1 MRGALGGPRVLLRR
15 LREVMAEPVSAQ
27 DRLDKVVVL
36 IAANMVAE
44 VCSVYVLRVDGT
56 LELYA
61 TEGLKREAVHQ
72 TVLKPD
78 EGLVG
83 LVASEANPINL
94 SEAQAHPAFS
104 FRPETGEEIYH
115 SFLGVPVLR
124 AGNTLGVL
132 TVQNR
137 ARRTY
142 TEEEEEA
149 LQTTAMV
156 LAEMIASG
164 ELSSLARPG
173 AEPAA
178 RHAMHLEGSSLSDG
192 IALGHVVL
200 HEPRVVITNVIAD
213 DVPRELKRLDAAIG
227 TLRADLD
234 RLVEHRDVVDG
245 GEHRDVLEAYRMF
258 SYDQGWLHKIREA
271 VGTGL
276 TAEAGAERVQS
287 DTRARMLR
295 ASDPYLR
302 DRLHDLDDLAN
313 RLMRVLMGQDHA
325 PGREQLPENAIVV
338 ARSMGPAALLD
349 YDRKRLRGLILEEG
363 GPTSHVSIVA
373 RALGI
378 PTVGEIANATGL
390 VEPGD
395 AVIVDGTTGD
405 VHMRPPQDI
414 ETAYGERVKL
424 RARRQAQYRAL
435 RERPCVTKDG
445 QQIALMINAG
455 LMIDLPHIEETGAAG
470 IGLFRTELQF
480 MVADTLPRTGEQL
493 ALYRSVLDAAD
504 KKPVTFRTLDIGG
517 DKVLPYMRNV
527 EEENPALGWRAIRLG
542 LDRPGLLRSQVRALL
557 RAAGGRELRVMFPMI
572 AMVEEFDKAKA
583 LVEVEL
589 THLRR
594 HGHAARAGADRHH
607 AGSALAAVPA
617 RRAAGAGGFPFG
629 RLQRSDAIPLCRR
642 SRQCPRVGTFRSAVG
657 AGAARAKR
665 HRRKGAQTRQAGGA
679 VRRAGLAADR
689 RAGAGHSR
697 LSLAVAVAIGDRPG
711 QGAAARSRLQK
722 GRGRHPALPGSAGR
736 QRLHPSQ
743 ARGLC
748 GSRGPAALIALP
760 QHRLDALLS
769 RHAMVES
776 ELATNL
782 SRDDY
787 VKLSREFSEL
797 GPVIEAIKAYRAVTS
812 EIDDLEAL
820 IADPTND
827 SEMRKLA
834 ESEKPA
840 LQARK
845 EKLEQKIRLALIP
858 KDAMDDH
865 DAILE
870 IRAGTGGDEAALFAG
885 DLFRMYERYAAK
897 QGWKTE
903 VLSMSEGTKG
913 GLKEVIAE
921 VHGRGVFAK
930 LKFESGVHRVQRVPD
945 TEASG
950 RIHTSA
956 ATVAVLPEV
965 EDVDIDINDAD
976 LKIDTMRAQGA
987 GGQHVNKTESAI
999 RITHLPSGI
1008 VVFVQE
1014 ERSQHKNK
1022 AKALAYLRTKLYDQ
1036 QRSKLDAERAADRRG
1051 QIGSGDRSERIRT
1064 YNFPQGRVTDHRI
1077 NLTLHKLP
1085 QVLEG
1090 EALHELVDALITE
1103 HQAELLAAEGAT

>member
-27 DRLDKVVVL
+27 ERLDKVVVL

-61 TEGLKREAVHQ
+61 TEGLKREAVHE
-72 TVLKPD
+72 TVLKAD

-83 LVASEANPINL
+83 LVASEATPINM
-94 SEAQAHPAFS
+94 SDAQNHPAFS

-164 ELSSLARPG
+164 ELSSIARPG

-178 RHAMHLEGSSLSDG
+178 RHAMHVTGIALSDG

-213 DVPRELKRLDAAIG
+213 DVPRELKRLDTAIAS
-227 TLRADLD
+227 LRADLD
-234 RLVEHRDVVDG
+234 RMVEHRDLADS

-258 SYDQGWLHKIREA
+258 SYDQGWLHKMREA
-271 VGTGL
+271 VSTGL
-276 TAEAGAERVQS
+276 TAEAGVERVQS

-325 PGREQLPENAIVV
+325 PGKEQLPDNAIVV

-349 YDRKRLRGLILEEG
+349 YDRKKLRGLILEEG
-363 GPTSHVSIVA
+363 GMTSHVSIVA

-378 PTVGEIANATGL
+378 PAVGEIENATGS

-395 AVIVDGTTGD
+395 AIIVDGSTGQ
-405 VHMRPPQDI
+405 VHMRPRQDI
-414 ETAYGERVKL
+414 QAAYGERVKL

-435 RERPCVTKDG
+435 RDRPCITKDG
-445 QQIALMINAG
+445 EKVALMINAG
-455 LMIDLPHIEETGAAG
+455 LMIDMPHLEETGAAG

-493 ALYRSVLDAAD
+493 TLYRSVLDAAA

-517 DKVLPYMRNV
+517 DKVLPYMRNF

-542 LDRPGLLRSQVRALL
+542 LDRPGLLRSQVRAML

-594 HGHAARAGADRHH
+594 HGHALPERVQIGTMLEVPSLLFQLDELLERVDFLSV
-607 AGSALAAVPA
+607 GSNDLMQ
-617 RRAAGAGGFPFG
+617 F
-629 RLQRSDAIPLCRR
+629 LY
-642 SRQCPRVGTFRSAVG
+642 
-657 AGAARAKR
+657 
-665 HRRKGAQTRQAGGA
+665 
-679 VRRAGLAADR
+679 AADR
-689 RAGAGHSR
+689 GNARVSDRFDVLSTPVLRALKDIVDKARKHGKPVALCGELASQPIGALALAILGYR
-697 LSLAVAVAIGDRPG
+697 ALSLSPSAIGPVKAMLLELDCKKGAAEILPFLDRPV
-711 QGAAARSRLQK
+711 
-722 GRGRHPALPGSAGR
+722 GSVSMR
-736 QRLHPSQ
+736 Q
-743 ARGLC
+743 
-748 GSRGPAALIALP
+748 
-760 QHRLDALLS
+760 
-769 RHAMVES
+769 
-776 ELATNL
+776 
-782 SRDDY
+782 
-787 VKLSREFSEL
+787 
-797 GPVIEAIKAYRAVTS
+797 
-812 EIDDLEAL
+812 
-820 IADPTND
+820 
-827 SEMRKLA
+827 
-834 ESEKPA
+834 
-840 LQARK
+840 
-845 EKLEQKIRLALIP
+845 KLE
-858 KDAMDDH
+858 
-865 DAILE
+865 
-870 IRAGTGGDEAALFAG
+870 GFA
-885 DLFRMYERYAAK
+885 
-897 QGWKTE
+897 
-903 VLSMSEGTKG
+903 
-913 GLKEVIAE
+913 
-921 VHGRGVFAK
+921 
-930 LKFESGVHRVQRVPD
+930 
-945 TEASG
+945 
-950 RIHTSA
+950 
-956 ATVAVLPEV
+956 
-965 EDVDIDINDAD
+965 
-976 LKIDTMRAQGA
+976 
-987 GGQHVNKTESAI
+987 
-999 RITHLPSGI
+999 
-1008 VVFVQE
+1008 
-1014 ERSQHKNK
+1014 
-1022 AKALAYLRTKLYDQ
+1022 
-1036 QRSKLDAERAADRRG
+1036 
-1051 QIGSGDRSERIRT
+1051 
-1064 YNFPQGRVTDHRI
+1064 
-1077 NLTLHKLP
+1077 
-1085 QVLEG
+1085 
-1090 EALHELVDALITE
+1090 
-1103 HQAELLAAEGAT
+1103 AAEGLQL

>member
-61 TEGLKREAVHQ
+61 TEGLKREAVHE
-72 TVLKPD
+72 TVLKAD

-83 LVASEANPINL
+83 LVASEAQPINL
-94 SEAQAHPAFS
+94 SDAQNHPAFS

-164 ELSSLARPG
+164 ELSSIARPG

-178 RHAMHLEGSSLSDG
+178 RHSIHVTGVALSDG

-213 DVPRELKRLDAAIG
+213 DVPKELKRLDTAIG

-234 RLVEHRDVVDG
+234 RMVEHRDVADG

-276 TAEAGAERVQS
+276 TAEAGVERVQS

-313 RLMRVLMGQDHA
+313 RLMRVLMGRDHA
-325 PGREQLPENAIVV
+325 PGREQLPDNAIVV

-349 YDRKRLRGLILEEG
+349 YDRKKLRGLILEEG
-363 GPTSHVSIVA
+363 GLTSHVSIVA

-378 PTVGEIANATGL
+378 PAVGEIENATGS
-390 VEPGD
+390 VETGD
-395 AVIVDGTTGD
+395 AVIVDGSTGQ
-405 VHMRPPQDI
+405 VHLRPRQDI
-414 ETAYGERVKL
+414 QAAYGERVKL

-435 RERPCVTKDG
+435 RDRPCITKDG
-445 QQIALMINAG
+445 EKIALMINAG
-455 LMIDLPHIEETGAAG
+455 LMIDLPHLEETGAAG

-493 ALYRSVLDAAD
+493 TLYRSVLDAAA

-517 DKVLPYMRNV
+517 DKVLPYMRNF

-542 LDRPGLLRSQVRALL
+542 LDRPGLLRSQVRAML

-572 AMVEEFDKAKA
+572 AMVEEFDQAKA
-583 LVEVEL
+583 LVEMEL

-594 HGHAARAGADRHH
+594 HGHALPERVQIGTM
-607 AGSALAAVPA
+607 LEVPSLL
-617 RRAAGAGGFPFG
+617 FQLDEL
-629 RLQRSDAIPLCRR
+629 LQRVDFLS
-642 SRQCPRVGTFRSAVG
+642 VGSNDLMQF
-657 AGAARAKR
+657 
-665 HRRKGAQTRQAGGA
+665 
-679 VRRAGLAADR
+679 LYAADR
-689 RAGAGHSR
+689 GNTRVSERFDPLSAPVLRALKDIADKAAKHGKPVALCGELASQPIGAMALAILGYR
-697 LSLAVAVAIGDRPG
+697 ALSLSPSAIGPVKAMLLDLDTKK
-711 QGAAARSRLQK
+711 GAAEI
-722 GRGRHPALPGSAGR
+722 LPFLDQPIGSVSIR
-736 QRLHPSQ
+736 
-743 ARGLC
+743 
-748 GSRGPAALIALP
+748 
-760 QHRLDALLS
+760 
-769 RHAMVES
+769 
-776 ELATNL
+776 N
-782 SRDDY
+782 
-787 VKLSREFSEL
+787 
-797 GPVIEAIKAYRAVTS
+797 
-812 EIDDLEAL
+812 
-820 IADPTND
+820 
-827 SEMRKLA
+827 
-834 ESEKPA
+834 
-840 LQARK
+840 
-845 EKLEQKIRLALIP
+845 KLE
-858 KDAMDDH
+858 
-865 DAILE
+865 
-870 IRAGTGGDEAALFAG
+870 GFAA
-885 DLFRMYERYAAK
+885 
-897 QGWKTE
+897 
-903 VLSMSEGTKG
+903 
-913 GLKEVIAE
+913 
-921 VHGRGVFAK
+921 
-930 LKFESGVHRVQRVPD
+930 
-945 TEASG
+945 
-950 RIHTSA
+950 
-956 ATVAVLPEV
+956 
-965 EDVDIDINDAD
+965 
-976 LKIDTMRAQGA
+976 AQGL
-987 GGQHVNKTESAI
+987 Q
-999 RITHLPSGI
+999 L
-1008 VVFVQE
+1008 
-1014 ERSQHKNK
+1014 
-1022 AKALAYLRTKLYDQ
+1022 
-1036 QRSKLDAERAADRRG
+1036 
-1051 QIGSGDRSERIRT
+1051 
-1064 YNFPQGRVTDHRI
+1064 
-1077 NLTLHKLP
+1077 
-1085 QVLEG
+1085 
-1090 EALHELVDALITE
+1090 
-1103 HQAELLAAEGAT
+1103 